1 MFLRHDIDIV
11 FGELRILLYRS
22 HGICMIVIAW
32 CDSKINLYAHE
43 AFFEKDENI
52 PKKFS
57 LIKLKK
63 TKNRTAQDEWNP
75 PL

>member
-1 MFLRHDIDIV
+1 MERTETLWRVQYSERTTFK
-11 FGELRILLYRS
+11 
-22 HGICMIVIAW
+22 IVIDW

-43 AFFEKDENI
+43 AFFEKDESI